1 MGVEKLIA
9 PLIECNSW
17 QHLMT
22 VTSWSLGDTIRFG
35 SFAINTYNPQITI
48 MKSIRFTVGPILFP
62 IGAGGEFLMVV
73 LAATGRRP
81 KLFIAAA
88 LWPIFFYPMM
98 KQLLKQRRKHFQQ
111 QGKDRKKQIKAV

>member
-1 MGVEKLIA
+1 
-9 PLIECNSW
+9 
-17 QHLMT
+17 
-22 VTSWSLGDTIRFG
+22 
-35 SFAINTYNPQITI
+35 

-98 KQLLKQRRKHFQQ
+98 KQLLKQKRKHFQQ